1 MLFAYYLHFIYQL
14 PILFVNILVTLWFVF
29 LDMDSNTLDSQGCFK
44 WKWTP
49 IEDLKLVEALVE
61 YPHESEGNPRNKIKP
76 RYLKVLVERIS
87 TILPNARLRAKPNI
101 E

>member
-1 MLFAYYLHFIYQL
+1 MICLFR
-14 PILFVNILVTLWFVF
+14 LWFVF
-29 LDMDSNTLDSQGCFK
+29 LDMDSNTLDSQSRSN

-49 IEDLKLVEALVE
+49 IEDLKLVEVLVE
-61 YPHESEGNPRNKIKP
+61 YHHEREGNPKSKFKP
-76 RYLKVLVERIS
+76 RYLKALEERIS

>member
-1 MLFAYYLHFIYQL
+1 MICLFR
-14 PILFVNILVTLWFVF
+14 LWFVF
-29 LDMDSNTLDSQGCFK
+29 LDMDSNTLDSQSRSN

-49 IEDLKLVEALVE
+49 IEDLKLVEVLVE
-61 YPHESEGNPRNKIKP
+61 YHHEREGNPKNKFKP
-76 RYLKVLVERIS
+76 RYLKALEERIS

>member
-61 YPHESEGNPRNKIKP
+61 YHHKSEGNPRNKFKP

>member
-1 MLFAYYLHFIYQL
+1 MICLFR
-14 PILFVNILVTLWFVF
+14 LWFVF
-29 LDMDSNTLDSQGCFK
+29 LDMDSNTLDSQGCSK

-61 YPHESEGNPRNKIKP
+61 YHHESEGNPRNK
-76 RYLKVLVERIS
+76 KVLVERIS